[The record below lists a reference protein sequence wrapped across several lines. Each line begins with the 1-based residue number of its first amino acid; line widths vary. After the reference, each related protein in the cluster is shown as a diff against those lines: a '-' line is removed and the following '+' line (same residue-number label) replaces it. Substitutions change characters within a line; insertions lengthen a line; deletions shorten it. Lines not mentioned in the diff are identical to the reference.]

1 MDLQI
6 GTAARRAFVG
16 ALALLLAACSP
27 YGPVQ
32 TITWGEMLASM
43 VAFFIMFAAFVI
55 FIALFADIF
64 RSPALSGGA
73 KALWVL
79 VLVILP
85 LVGSLAYIVM
95 RPKRPIVTVPE
106 QQTEMSTDEQF
117 AELDRMRATGKITDA
132 EYEDYKRMAGR

>member
-1 MDLQI
+1 MGLQL
-6 GTAARRAFVG
+6 GVAARRAFIG

-32 TITWGEMLASM
+32 TITWGEMLAAM

-55 FIALFADIF
+55 FIALFADIL

-79 VLVILP
+79 ALVILP
-85 LVGSLAYIVM
+85 IVGSLAYIAM
-95 RPKRPIVTVPE
+95 RPRRPLVKLPE
-106 QQTEMSTDEQF
+106 EKTEMSADEQF
-117 AELDRMRATGKITDA
+117 AELDRLKATGKITDA
-132 EYEDYKRMAGR
+132 EYEEYRRMAGR

>member
-1 MDLQI
+1 MTIRPMDLDL
-6 GTAARRAFVG
+6 GWAARRAFIG

-32 TITWGEMLASM
+32 TITWGEMLAAM

-55 FIALFADIF
+55 L

-85 LVGSLAYIVM
+85 LLGSLIYIAM
-95 RPKRPIVTVPE
+95 RPRRPIVNLPE
-106 QQTEMSTDEQF
+106 QQAEMSTAEQF
-117 AELDRMRATGKITDA
+117 AELDRLKATGKITDA
-132 EYEDYKRMAGR
+132 EYEEYRRMAGR

>member
-1 MDLQI
+1 MELRI
-6 GTAARRAFVG
+6 GTAARRALIG

-32 TITWGEMLASM
+32 TITWGEMLAAM
-43 VAFFIMFAAFVI
+43 VAFFVMFAAFVI
-55 FIALFADIF
+55 FIALFADIL

-85 LVGSLAYIVM
+85 IVGSLIYIVM
-95 RPKRPIVTVPE
+95 RPKEPIARLPMPDSD
-106 QQTEMSTDEQF
+106 MSAAEQF
-117 AELDRMRATGKITDA
+117 AELDRMKATGKITDA
-132 EYEDYKRMAGR
+132 EYEEYRRMAGR